1 MARTS
6 LITFDTR
13 ARERFGNLAAHVR
26 LHACSDAEARD
37 VMRLVE
43 AVKLGQVAVGDAH
56 ATLAGLR
63 HEQSQRR
70 AA

>member
-6 LITFDTR
+6 IITFDTR
-13 ARERFGNLAAHVR
+13 ARERLGNLAAHVR
-26 LHACSDAEARD
+26 LHAATDTEAHD
-37 VMRLVE
+37 VIALVE
-43 AVKLGQVAVGDAH
+43 AVKLGQVTVADAH

-63 HEQSQRR
+63 TAQNQRR